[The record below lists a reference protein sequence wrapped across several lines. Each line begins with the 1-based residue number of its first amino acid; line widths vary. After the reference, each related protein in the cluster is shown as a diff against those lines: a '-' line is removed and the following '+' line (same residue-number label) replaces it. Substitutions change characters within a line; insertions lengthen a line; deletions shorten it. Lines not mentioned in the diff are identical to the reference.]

1 MKSSKIFR
9 YIAVLLLIS
18 FTLTGC
24 NIIDQA
30 KVKMGFKNEDFEY
43 IAEGKAN
50 KIIIQSTRDRGFR
63 FEVTD
68 KKTIS
73 GLYDILS
80 TANKV
85 EKKSELDADYI
96 FEIHVGEDVYS
107 FNYVVGLN
115 KKGEGN
121 FYDDN
126 NIYEVSKR
134 LDNDIIQN
142 LSFVRKPREFKTIYY
157 NTILMP
163 LEEKKDILASKK
175 IGIDLNEDVDC
186 KKYILSIELE
196 DFKRELEKISNDITI
211 LKPEDSKEDYDV
223 IVTVKNAG
231 YLSKTFKTIV
241 TIDDKKD
248 KTYNNYYML
257 AKYQTKWEIEM
268 QEGKAPKGW

>member
-1 MKSSKIFR
+1 MKNIKMFR
-9 YIAVLLLIS
+9 YIVILLIIS

-24 NIIDQA
+24 NFIDQA

-68 KKTIS
+68 KKTIG

-85 EKKSELDADYI
+85 DKKSELDPDYI
-96 FEIHVGEDVYS
+96 FEIHVGEEIYL
-107 FNYVVGLN
+107 FNYVVGLD

-121 FYDDN
+121 FYNDN

-157 NTILMP
+157 DTIIMP
-163 LEEKKDILASKK
+163 LEENKDILANKK

-196 DFKRELEKISNDITI
+196 DFKRRLEKISNDITI
-211 LKPEDSKEDYDV
+211 LKPDDNKEDYDV
-223 IVTVKNAG
+223 VVTVKNAG
-231 YLSKTFKTIV
+231 YLSKTFKTVV

-257 AKYQTKWEIEM
+257 AKYQNNWEIEM
-268 QEGKAPKGW
+268 QEGKSPKEW